1 MITDEMIEAAVDYLR
16 DSADSCSKKR
26 AERLYLD
33 EYTRALKSLIMSEHL
48 AETLGAQERYA
59 YSDLRYRNHL
69 EALKLAIWEDEKGRF
84 LRDAAAVKIE
94 VWRSQRANARAEGKA
109 YA

>member
-16 DSADSCSKKR
+16 DSADSCAKKR

-48 AETLGAQERYA
+48 AETLGAQERHA
-59 YSDLRYRNHL
+59 YSDIRYRNHL
-69 EALKLAIWEDEKGRF
+69 KGLKQAIFEDEKARF
-84 LRDAAAVKIE
+84 LRDAASAKIE
-94 VWRSQRANARAEGKA
+94 AWRSQCANERGKL
-109 YA
+109 

>member
-1 MITDEMIEAAVDYLR
+1 MITDEQVEAAVDYLR
-16 DSADSCSKKR
+16 DSADSCAKKR

-48 AETLGAQERYA
+48 AETLGAQERFA

-69 EALKLAIWEDEKGRF
+69 EALKVAIWEDEKGRF
-84 LRDAAAVKIE
+84 LRDAAETKIRA
-94 VWRSQRANARAEGKA
+94 WQTMSSNQRGNL
-109 YA
+109 